1 MSTRDELAEEYIKEW
16 HVEIDGMNYL
26 CKCAFKSGWNARN
39 PEVEALKKQIEEIAD
54 MFCINDMCECG
65 TCRAKVFRAG
75 WMKEEQVKR

>member
-1 MSTRDELAEEYIKEW
+1 MSKRDEFAEKFVTDNAYVTLKPLVLYI
-16 HVEIDGMNYL
+16 YS
-26 CKCAFKSGWNARN
+26 SGYDARN